1 MSCTDCASN
10 EIKYVANGVLA
21 TPYPFP
27 FVYLTEDDVYVE
39 LYNFTTK
46 RWDNVP
52 QSDVTYPWKFENATT
67 IKFTTTAPP
76 VPPST
81 DPTYP
86 NIKIARCTDID
97 PLEATFY
104 PGSAIRAQDLN
115 NNFEQL
121 QMAIQEGR
129 CQVPDGVY
137 DYLDKYY
144 WNKLDETTYTTST
157 WATEAT
163 DAFIPTTGAV
173 NAHIATELSKED
185 LQVVCTR
192 GSTTTTGATFGS
204 GNITLSADGS
214 ATFVGTIDAGASDL
228 TSYAL
233 FIQNNRSD
241 RSTIIS
247 KNFANGNV
255 FEGRDGSNAGTSFI
269 KNDGTAT
276 FAGNVFVGDDPNFQ
290 ANSGNFFG
298 ASGRNINR
306 VDSDVACY
314 TLYRTTDTNPRIQ
327 FSGNGSATF
336 TGFVDCTRNAADGF
350 SYLGVGPGG
359 TNEKALFVN
368 RSGEIT
374 LELYSNYSG
383 SPTVLINSAG
393 NASFSGK
400 LTSAS
405 TVAGD
410 GGTTLTTKDYIDS
423 LPSGGVTQIT
433 AGTNVT
439 ISPTS
444 GVGNVTIN
452 ATGGGSGATNLGINS
467 RNANT
472 LDVTSSTGTN
482 ATIPAAT
489 TTLAG
494 LLSASDKVILGGL
507 SNPLLYQGTVN
518 LTSATIPGSPLA
530 GWTYANIIT
539 GTCSAEWGAVLTDLS
554 SGDAVTSGDL
564 VVYNGTDWTHIPT
577 GGQGA
582 TQNLQQVT
590 DIGSTTTN
598 SATFGTIDITKDGV
612 GGCEVRN
619 DGLVR
624 AQRPSN
630 KATSAVFQ
638 GWCGTDL
645 VSPTSQITA
654 NGSASFG
661 GTTNVKGS
669 KTFESGAPD
678 LAGTYSQAAF
688 RIQTASN
695 SSNCIAIGPR
705 STDGSMYLQG
715 TNNPGNAIR
724 DLYLQ
729 PYGGALYLNNQKI
742 SLNDNGSAEFD
753 GTVDVAR
760 INLKGTSTE
769 NILAGYAGS
778 TVNSVLTADAQAYLG
793 NISGGGNIFLDGTD
807 GSASFAGNIQGKNPR
822 SNTAGEA
829 TGGLSIN
836 PSDSTQYYNFRVDVT
851 DNKLNIDTPQGAGV
865 ITFGIDG
872 SADFAGNVKTG
883 NGLVTTG
890 DPGAQINANGQISSS
905 RVVSGAAVD
914 GIYIQTAPNN
924 STAKTKVF
932 NVKTDGSASFGGLN
946 IGSAASTGTQIYKDL
961 GQVIVTTGDNNGL
974 SIYKKGVSAIA
985 IDLNANGSAQFAAG
999 TTRVNSVGSFLVG
1012 TTSDL
1017 VTDAKIAFDAGS
1029 GDATFK
1035 GEINTNNTDGV
1046 TSNSCVSIKNSRVF
1060 LRNDGGTSSS
1070 NAVAVFKGGGD
1081 SEDIVAAIKGDGSC
1095 QFAAGNAI
1103 LGVSANTFKKDVTIT
1118 NGTGS
1123 ILLKDDGSASFSSN
1137 IDCTGLPTSDPGVS
1151 GRLWNDS
1158 GTLKISS

>member
-695 SSNCIAIGPR
+695 SSNCITVGPR

-715 TNNPGNAIR
+715 TNNPGNATR

-742 SLNDNGSAEFD
+742 
-753 GTVDVAR
+753 T
-760 INLKGTSTE
+760 
-769 NILAGYAGS
+769 
-778 TVNSVLTADAQAYLG
+778 
-793 NISGGGNIFLDGTD
+793 
-807 GSASFAGNIQGKNPR
+807 
-822 SNTAGEA
+822 
-829 TGGLSIN
+829 
-836 PSDSTQYYNFRVDVT
+836 
-851 DNKLNIDTPQGAGV
+851 
-865 ITFGIDG
+865 
-872 SADFAGNVKTG
+872 
-883 NGLVTTG
+883 
-890 DPGAQINANGQISSS
+890 
-905 RVVSGAAVD
+905 
-914 GIYIQTAPNN
+914 
-924 STAKTKVF
+924 
-932 NVKTDGSASFGGLN
+932 
-946 IGSAASTGTQIYKDL
+946 
-961 GQVIVTTGDNNGL
+961 
-974 SIYKKGVSAIA
+974 
-985 IDLNANGSAQFAAG
+985 
-999 TTRVNSVGSFLVG
+999 
-1012 TTSDL
+1012 
-1017 VTDAKIAFDAGS
+1017 
-1029 GDATFK
+1029 
-1035 GEINTNNTDGV
+1035 
-1046 TSNSCVSIKNSRVF
+1046 
-1060 LRNDGGTSSS
+1060 
-1070 NAVAVFKGGGD
+1070 
-1081 SEDIVAAIKGDGSC
+1081 
-1095 QFAAGNAI
+1095 
-1103 LGVSANTFKKDVTIT
+1103 
-1118 NGTGS
+1118 
-1123 ILLKDDGSASFSSN
+1123 LKDDGSADFKGQVLVQKEGTSFQANRESGAKYFEVNQASYELTLG
-1137 IDCTGLPTSDPGVS
+1137 TGNEIILKG
-1151 GRLWNDS
+1151 NDGS
-1158 GTLKISS
+1158 ARFVD

>member
-1 MSCTDCASN
+1 
-10 EIKYVANGVLA
+10 
-21 TPYPFP
+21 
-27 FVYLTEDDVYVE
+27 
-39 LYNFTTK
+39 
-46 RWDNVP
+46 
-52 QSDVTYPWKFENATT
+52 
-67 IKFTTTAPP
+67 
-76 VPPST
+76 
-81 DPTYP
+81 
-86 NIKIARCTDID
+86 
-97 PLEATFY
+97 
-104 PGSAIRAQDLN
+104 
-115 NNFEQL
+115 
-121 QMAIQEGR
+121 
-129 CQVPDGVY
+129 
-137 DYLDKYY
+137 
-144 WNKLDETTYTTST
+144 
-157 WATEAT
+157 
-163 DAFIPTTGAV
+163 
-173 NAHIATELSKED
+173 
-185 LQVVCTR
+185 
-192 GSTTTTGATFGS
+192 
-204 GNITLSADGS
+204 
-214 ATFVGTIDAGASDL
+214 
-228 TSYAL
+228 
-233 FIQNNRSD
+233 
-241 RSTIIS
+241 
-247 KNFANGNV
+247 
-255 FEGRDGSNAGTSFI
+255 
-269 KNDGTAT
+269 
-276 FAGNVFVGDDPNFQ
+276 
-290 ANSGNFFG
+290 
-298 ASGRNINR
+298 
-306 VDSDVACY
+306 
-314 TLYRTTDTNPRIQ
+314 
-327 FSGNGSATF
+327 
-336 TGFVDCTRNAADGF
+336 
-350 SYLGVGPGG
+350 
-359 TNEKALFVN
+359 
-368 RSGEIT
+368 
-374 LELYSNYSG
+374 
-383 SPTVLINSAG
+383 
-393 NASFSGK
+393 
-400 LTSAS
+400 
-405 TVAGD
+405 
-410 GGTTLTTKDYIDS
+410 
-423 LPSGGVTQIT
+423 
-433 AGTNVT
+433 
-439 ISPTS
+439 
-444 GVGNVTIN
+444 
-452 ATGGGSGATNLGINS
+452 
-467 RNANT
+467 
-472 LDVTSSTGTN
+472 
-482 ATIPAAT
+482 
-489 TTLAG
+489 
-494 LLSASDKVILGGL
+494 
-507 SNPLLYQGTVN
+507 
-518 LTSATIPGSPLA
+518 
-530 GWTYANIIT
+530 
-539 GTCSAEWGAVLTDLS
+539 
-554 SGDAVTSGDL
+554 
-564 VVYNGTDWTHIPT
+564 
-577 GGQGA
+577 
-582 TQNLQQVT
+582 
-590 DIGSTTTN
+590 
-598 SATFGTIDITKDGV
+598 
-612 GGCEVRN
+612 
-619 DGLVR
+619 
-624 AQRPSN
+624 

-669 KTFESGAPD
+669 KTFASGATN